1 MHPLRKTKLSR
12 TRSKG
17 RNKIERRL
25 REIQTRRFEANA
37 LFEVAVQSTL
47 QPAEAEAIV
56 SCPDERS
63 VHLGFV

>member
-1 MHPLRKTKLSR
+1 
-12 TRSKG
+12 
-17 RNKIERRL
+17 
-25 REIQTRRFEANA
+25 
-37 LFEVAVQSTL
+37 VQSTL